1 MVLSQVSHSDLE
13 VKHAVPYGDES
24 LPAEHNRGPPAGG
37 LGELGKEDAGH
48 HGWDDDPGDALDA
61 HRDDGEGTA
70 ACGGSATI
78 PLNHELT
85 VSDLTTSNYLP
96 DGVLSLQTE
105 EESLGEILHI
115 VNTHHVVGSWL
126 RLQIT

>member
-1 MVLSQVSHSDLE
+1 MILSQVSNSDLE
-13 VKHAVPYGDES
+13 VEDAVSDGYES
-24 LPAEHNRGPPAGG
+24 VPAKHNRGSPAGG
-37 LGELGKEDAGH
+37 LRELGKEDARH
-48 HGWDDDPGDALDA
+48 HGRDDDSGDALDA